1 MLLSNFCSVAAT
13 TLIFYDYFLTFSREV
28 RCIWGRKFSGATVIF
43 MLNRYLTLV
52 YRVLMLVDM
61 LPWQSQPQTVANDVC
76 IGVLHT
82 TQALTLVSQLII
94 TAFTS
99 LRTYAIWNKDW
110 RIFGLVF
117 FLGIVPCVVNI
128 YYYTLLDIVSAPPPF
143 LGCGEYVNLSPS
155 AATIVSD
162 SIVLILT
169 WLKTAEIQ
177 RSFTGAN
184 RKGNLVALIQRDG
197 TILILNVLNLVAIKF
212 QAFGSLPAI
221 TEVLTSILISRFI
234 LNLRGIFLSPGGS
247 NATTSTLRMSQMSS
261 LHFASSIA
269 GNLGAPLGDLVDA
282 EDRID
287 DSSTARGEVAYVSDD
302 PLAAGLHPEEDEE
315 SLVPTERNLKDLY
328 DSEV

>member
-1 MLLSNFCSVAAT
+1 M
-13 TLIFYDYFLTFSREV
+13 
-28 RCIWGRKFSGATVIF
+28 
-43 MLNRYLTLV
+43 
-52 YRVLMLVDM
+52 
-61 LPWQSQPQTVANDVC
+61 
-76 IGVLHT
+76 LHT

-155 AATIVSD
+155 AATILSIFNCVFAIVSD

-197 TILILNVLNLVAIKF
+197 TLYFVTILILNVLNLVAIKF

-261 LHFASSIA
+261 LHFASGIA
-269 GNLGAPLGDLVDA
+269 GNLGAPLGDPADA